1 MNTSCKIKLGNVNN
15 LTDARF
21 GAAAGAEWIGFSF
34 DTTNPLYISPVQ
46 AEAIIGWLTG
56 SQPIAEFSPTQGLN
70 EIEDIIRL
78 LGFEWIQ
85 LNSTDMLHFFEG
97 SDMQVILEVDVKKEG
112 WQEQLKN
119 QSSVVKYILVK
130 NFAIEQVK
138 EIQALNKTVLFDVE
152 GLKAEALE
160 QLKET
165 QLCGINISG
174 GFEIA
179 PGLRDFDEMAD
190 VLELFSD
197 MYS

>member
-21 GAAAGAEWIGFSF
+21 GAAAGAEWVGFSF
-34 DTTNPLYISPVQ
+34 DNTNPLYISPVQ

-56 SQPIAEFSPTQGLN
+56 AKPIAEFSATQSLN

-85 LNSTDMLHFFEG
+85 LNNTDMLHFFEG
-97 SDMQVILEVDVKKEG
+97 SDIQVILEVDMKQEG
-112 WQEQLKN
+112 WKEQLQH
-119 QSSVVKYILVK
+119 QSGVVKHILVK
-130 NFAIEQVK
+130 NFEMEQVA
-138 EIQALNKTVLFDVE
+138 EIQSLNTTALFDVE
-152 GLKAEALE
+152 GLKVDELH

-165 QLCGINISG
+165 QLFGINISG
-174 GFEIA
+174 GFETA

-190 VLELFSD
+190 VLDLFSD